1 MTWLPSRW
9 PLRFWSLRDLGGTDW
24 GQRPHRRLCLK
35 HGVHGQ
41 SEPKKKNISWR
52 YGSHGPFSSMI
63 HHDLLNLNIVVFHSY
78 VELPGGKWPSYFDV
92 SGVEDKTIWCLW
104 NHVESKWDLG
114 FGIDASES
122 MPGSWVFKHIGSVSL
137 KLSSPNYLDGF
148 SKRPLILKQ
157 VLWSAP
163 NLASSAP

>member
-1 MTWLPSRW
+1 MASEVLVVARFGWNGLGPASPSKALPETWRAW
-9 PLRFWSLRDLGGTDW
+9 PVRA
-24 GQRPHRRLCLK
+24 Q
-35 HGVHGQ
+35 
-41 SEPKKKNISWR
+41 KKNISWR